1 MNHEAETF
9 ERHHKLSRNVSIIL
23 GILSIVVVLLLV
35 SFSLLYVSYRTSVD
49 SYKSS
54 ILLGKMDDNTIS
66 TKGLELPDNTSNI
79 IKPLNNANL
88 ISIVAKNQPAVVR
101 ILTVRCADIVIK
113 LDSDIEKKDVC
124 IAGVGSGSIISSDGY
139 ISTNGHVI
147 DLPDY
152 SLVSQSITSVS
163 KYSEILE
170 YLYLQKLISYDK
182 ANSYLRDLSN
192 NSKRQ
197 DAVTSIVRLIPKDK
211 LAISNQD
218 ITYAVQVSNEP
229 IRLDT
234 SNSRMSVRLADSIK
248 EAKFIDKDFNLE
260 SAEQALTQGNGFDS
274 SDVALLK
281 IDGDYPY
288 INLGS
293 INNLSLGDQLIAIG
307 FPAFVDGSVDTSQW
321 QTVPSITQG
330 IVKKIGE
337 DSNVGSRKLIISDVQ
352 VAQGSSGGPALDING
367 NQIGLNTYANIEC
380 ADLMCF
386 GDATIRDIA
395 DIKALLDKNNI
406 VLKKDSVI
414 NEHWYAALR
423 SYNEGDF
430 VSALSDFE
438 WIEDNY
444 TYNYLSSSLAK
455 TTRSQL
461 GTGADISPKFASLSN
476 IYQIA
481 IIVLSVFVLMVAI
494 SISLIRYI
502 NIRHR
507 RILVQMNNKNV
518 SR

>member
-1 MNHEAETF
+1 MNHEAEAF
-9 ERHHKLSRNVSIIL
+9 ARHYKLSRNVSIIL
-23 GILSIVVVLLLV
+23 GILFVVVVLLLV

-49 SYKSS
+49 SYRSS
-54 ILLGKMDDNTIS
+54 ILLGKTDDNIIS
-66 TKGLELPDNTSNI
+66 IKGLELPDNTSNI
-79 IKPLNNANL
+79 VKPLNNANL
-88 ISIVAKNQPAVVR
+88 ISVVAKNQPAVVR
-101 ILTVRCADIVIK
+101 ILTIRCADIILK
-113 LDSDIEKKDVC
+113 LDLDIDNKDVC
-124 IAGVGSGSIISSDGY
+124 TAGVGSGSIISSDGY

-147 DLPDY
+147 DLPDH

-170 YLYLQKLISYDK
+170 YLYSQKLISYDM
-182 ANSYLRDLSN
+182 ASGYLRDLSDN
-192 NSKRQ
+192 NKMQ
-197 DAVTSIVRLIPKDK
+197 DAATSIVKLIPKDRII
-211 LAISNQD
+211 LSNQNT
-218 ITYAVQVSNEP
+218 TYSVQISNEP
-229 IRLDT
+229 VRLDT
-234 SNSRMSVRLADSIK
+234 SRSRMSVRLADSIK

-260 SAEQALTQGNGFDS
+260 SAEQALAQGKGFDS

-288 INLGS
+288 INLGT

-307 FPAFVDGSVDTSQW
+307 YPAFVDGSVDTSKW
-321 QTVPSITQG
+321 QTVPSVTQG

-337 DSNVGSRKLIISDVQ
+337 DSSVGSRKLIISDVQ

-367 NQIGLNTYANIEC
+367 DQIGLNTYANIEC

-406 VLKKDSVI
+406 VLKKDSAI
-414 NEHWYAALR
+414 NEHWYAALK

-444 TYNYLSSSLAK
+444 SYNYLSSSLAK

-461 GTGADISPKFASLSN
+461 GTSADISPKFASLSN
-476 IYQIA
+476 IYQIS
-481 IIVLSVFVLMVAI
+481 IIVLSVFVMMVAV
-494 SISLIRYI
+494 SISLVRYI
-502 NIRHR
+502 NVRHR
-507 RILVQMNNKNV
+507 SILLQMNNKNI